1 MRSVKKDSLSRSTNL
16 LCTVAGS
23 MALLLGIVGI
33 YGVISY
39 AVSQRTREIG
49 IRMAMG
55 AQRSALTGL
64 FVSQGL
70 LLTAIGVI
78 FGVGAAFAAMRLMRL
93 LLFDVS
99 PMDPLTYLVAT
110 VCVIAISGLACYL
123 PSRRATAVD
132 PVEAL
137 RAE

>member
-64 FVSQGL
+64 FVRQGL

>member
-1 MRSVKKDSLSRSTNL
+1 
-16 LCTVAGS
+16 
-23 MALLLGIVGI
+23 
-33 YGVISY
+33 
-39 AVSQRTREIG
+39 
-49 IRMAMG
+49 MAMG

-64 FVSQGL
+64 FVRQGL